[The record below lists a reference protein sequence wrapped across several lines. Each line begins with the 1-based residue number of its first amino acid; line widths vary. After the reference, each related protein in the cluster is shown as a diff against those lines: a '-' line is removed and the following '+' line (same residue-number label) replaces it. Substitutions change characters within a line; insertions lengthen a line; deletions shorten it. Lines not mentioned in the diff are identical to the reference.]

1 MCQYQPQLPHDFPH
15 RLFRNALRR
24 SFYFLVLTV
33 PLILVIARL
42 GWGRAERPV
51 RKVAFVVGVARYQ
64 FGFQDLQFA
73 ERDAEELATT
83 LRDGGF
89 EVVLLTG
96 SAAGRD
102 RASKANVEGRLK
114 SLLNGGGDED
124 KAIRKGDLV
133 LVALSGHGQQIAVME
148 PGPDGKEVR
157 KEVPFFCPRDAKRND
172 PATQVNLSHL
182 LDDLLAPCGSTNLL
196 LVDACREIADRNK
209 GKGIEGRDMAL
220 KGPTAVLFS
229 CARGEISWENKDV
242 RHGVFTHAVLNS
254 LRAKGTRRE
263 VTWSALVDQVQE
275 DMASAEFKKLVP
287 DGYTQTPIPTSG
299 QLPRTV
305 LLQAC
310 RQGRTR
316 WSWTWAAG

>member
-1 MCQYQPQLPHDFPH
+1 MP
-15 RLFRNALRR
+15 NAQC
-24 SFYFLVLTV
+24 
-33 PLILVIARL
+33 ARWL
-42 GWGRAERPV
+42 
-51 RKVAFVVGVARYQ
+51 VVGVARYQ

-157 KEVPFFCPRDAKRND
+157 KEVPFFCPRDAKR
-172 PATQVNLSHL
+172 ATTR
-182 LDDLLAPCGSTNLL
+182 PRRSTS
-196 LVDACREIADRNK
+196 ATCWMTCWRRA
-209 GKGIEGRDMAL
+209 A
-220 KGPTAVLFS
+220 
-229 CARGEISWENKDV
+229 ARTCCWWM
-242 RHGVFTHAVLNS
+242 HAVKS
-254 LRAKGTRRE
+254 PTGIKARASRDA
-263 VTWSALVDQVQE
+263 TW
-275 DMASAEFKKLVP
+275 P
-287 DGYTQTPIPTSG
+287 
-299 QLPRTV
+299 
-305 LLQAC
+305 
-310 RQGRTR
+310 
-316 WSWTWAAG
+316 